1 MGYTIPA
8 KVLQAAKIQ
17 SIRVSLSADNI
28 KLFSALKGMDPQY
41 NFTGGTGYSY
51 TPTRTVSLG
60 VDINF

>member
-1 MGYTIPA
+1 M
-8 KVLQAAKIQ
+8 
-17 SIRVSLSADNI
+17 SADNI
-28 KLFSALKGMDPQY
+28 KLFSALTGMDPQY